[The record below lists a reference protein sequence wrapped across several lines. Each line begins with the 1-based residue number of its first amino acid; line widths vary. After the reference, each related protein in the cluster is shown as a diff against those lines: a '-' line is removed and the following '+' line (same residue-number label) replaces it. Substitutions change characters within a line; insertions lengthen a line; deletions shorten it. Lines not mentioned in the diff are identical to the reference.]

1 MESPTITIIIPVY
14 NVENY
19 VNETLLSIK
28 NQISQPNEV
37 IVIDDGSTDASF
49 NILDNFRDLQGWKI
63 IQTPNQGLGLTRNFG
78 RSIAK
83 SEYIYFLDSD
93 DIIKDDLIIRMREI
107 IDRYNKPDMILFSG
121 VCFDDK
127 ETNNKKPNLKFTL
140 QGEYFRG
147 SKLITKLTKKKET
160 LPQAS
165 RYITKVE
172 LWSKNKLSYPKGIA
186 EDEAVFFPL
195 LALSESTVVIPEI
208 YYKYRLGRPGSITL
222 GEPNAEHAS
231 DFLNRINF
239 SMEFMTLKYDL
250 IRADLSAWRYSLARK
265 GLNYISIC
273 LKTKTPIVWITVF
286 ILFYRVKSL
295 TLPFKLLWRFLRYF
309 LKVFSNINIKKNDY

>member
-93 DIIKDDLIIRMREI
+93 DIINNDLIYQMRKI
-107 IDRYNKPDMILFSG
+107 IHQYNKPDVILFSG

-208 YYKYRLGRPGSITL
+208 YYKYRLERPGSITMGL
-222 GEPNAEHAS
+222 PNSDHAR
-231 DFLNRINF
+231 DFLDRINF
-239 SMEFMTLKYDL
+239 KMEFMILKSDL
-250 IRADLSAWRYSLARK
+250 IIADLSAWRYRLSRK
-265 GLNYISIC
+265 GLNYVSMC
-273 LKTKTPIVWITVF
+273 LKTKTPIDWVTLV
-286 ILFYRVKSL
+286 ILFYRAKSL
-295 TLPFKLLWRFLRYF
+295 GFPFKLFWRFLKHF
-309 LKVFSNINIKKNDY
+309 FSIIISKDKCL

>member
-93 DIIKDDLIIRMREI
+93 DIIKDNLIFRMREI
-107 IDRYNKPDMILFSG
+107 IKQYNKPDMILFSG
-121 VCFDDK
+121 
-127 ETNNKKPNLKFTL
+127 
-140 QGEYFRG
+140 
-147 SKLITKLTKKKET
+147 
-160 LPQAS
+160 
-165 RYITKVE
+165 
-172 LWSKNKLSYPKGIA
+172 
-186 EDEAVFFPL
+186 
-195 LALSESTVVIPEI
+195 
-208 YYKYRLGRPGSITL
+208 
-222 GEPNAEHAS
+222 
-231 DFLNRINF
+231 
-239 SMEFMTLKYDL
+239 
-250 IRADLSAWRYSLARK
+250 
-265 GLNYISIC
+265 
-273 LKTKTPIVWITVF
+273 
-286 ILFYRVKSL
+286 
-295 TLPFKLLWRFLRYF
+295 
-309 LKVFSNINIKKNDY
+309 

>member
-93 DIIKDDLIIRMREI
+93 DIINNDLIYQMRKI
-107 IDRYNKPDMILFSG
+107 IHQYNKPDVILFSG

>member
-1 MESPTITIIIPVY
+1 MERPTIAIIIPVY
-14 NVENY
+14 NVEKY

-37 IVIDDGSTDASF
+37 IVIDDGSTDGSF

-93 DIIKDDLIIRMREI
+93 DIINNDLIYQMRKI
-107 IDRYNKPDMILFSG
+107 IHQYNKPDVILFSG

-208 YYKYRLGRPGSITL
+208 YYKYRLERPGSITMGL
-222 GEPNAEHAS
+222 PNSDHAR
-231 DFLNRINF
+231 DFLHRINF
-239 SMEFMTLKYDL
+239 KMEFMILKSDL
-250 IRADLSAWRYSLARK
+250 IRADLSAWRYRLSRK
-265 GLNYISIC
+265 GLNYVSMC
-273 LKTKTPIVWITVF
+273 LKTKTPIDWVTLV
-286 ILFYRVKSL
+286 ILFYRAKSL
-295 TLPFKLLWRFLRYF
+295 GFPFKLFWRFLKHF
-309 LKVFSNINIKKNDY
+309 FSIIISKDKCL